1 MSWGGNEA
9 TLVKKNTAFPSL
21 GDDVSIVFLDHCQD
35 GECTIVC
42 TVRGL
47 VCKVNDT
54 EVGIE
59 SWTTHCD
66 NAPHNRT
73 RFHIVRSTIIKIITK
88 KEVSQY
94 EPPRQTANRKK

>member
-1 MSWGGNEA
+1 
-9 TLVKKNTAFPSL
+9 VKKNTAFPSL

-42 TVRGL
+42 TARGII
-47 VCKVNDT
+47 CKVNDT